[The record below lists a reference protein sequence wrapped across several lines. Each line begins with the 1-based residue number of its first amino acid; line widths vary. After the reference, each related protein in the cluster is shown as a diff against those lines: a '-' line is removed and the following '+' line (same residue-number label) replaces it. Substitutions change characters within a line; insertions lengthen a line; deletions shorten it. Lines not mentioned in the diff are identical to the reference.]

1 MSRFNETET
10 ALIER
15 LRALKAAPDMSI
27 PLFDIGVPM
36 NAAGFSQEEIM
47 PALHAL
53 EQEKIITFIPGKR
66 ALPVPSSSVEVV
78 HQRV

>member
-1 MSRFNETET
+1 MSRFTETEI

-27 PLFDIGVPM
+27 PIFDIGVPM

-47 PALHAL
+47 AVLDAL
-53 EQEKIITFIPGKR
+53 EQDKIIAFAPGNRLQILKP
-66 ALPVPSSSVEVV
+66 LP
-78 HQRV
+78 